1 MCNADFL
8 HCHTMVGLDPEE
20 VQMPVRI
27 DQFEEVD
34 PSVFDQYPARK
45 PPGQTDPAWD
55 DVMTRL
61 EQGKTIR
68 LPYGDE
74 SQLRGLRLAFGR
86 RAAGR
91 GFRVETRHDGD
102 SIVIR
107 RRDDEMPA
115 YRAPQT
121 ARPGADGPPKTRRS
135 RKRDAASD
143 AIPDDL
149 SETME

>member
-1 MCNADFL
+1 MRCADFL
-8 HCHTMVGLDPEE
+8 HCHTMVGIDPEE

-34 PSVFDQYPARK
+34 PSVFDQYPQRK
-45 PPGQTDPAWD
+45 PPSQSDPAWD

-68 LPYGDE
+68 LPYTDE

-86 RAAGR
+86 RSAGR
-91 GFRVETRHDGD
+91 GFRVETRHDGQ

-107 RRDDEMPA
+107 RRDDDQPT
-115 YRAPQT
+115 YRAPHLS
-121 ARPGADGPPKTRRS
+121 RSDADGLPKTRRS
-135 RKRDAASD
+135 RKRDEAPEVMQD
-143 AIPDDL
+143 
-149 SETME
+149 